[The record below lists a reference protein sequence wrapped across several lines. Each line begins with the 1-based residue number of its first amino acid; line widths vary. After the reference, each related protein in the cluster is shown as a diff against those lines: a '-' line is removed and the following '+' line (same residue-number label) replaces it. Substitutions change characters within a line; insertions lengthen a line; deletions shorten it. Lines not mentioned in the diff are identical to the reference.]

1 MSFLLNGVSQDC
13 AHGCTSLA
21 EHLQRM
27 DAESHVERFENEFL
41 EYVGGIASVI
51 VLSDTAATA
60 KPSIQALVNSYH
72 DLGREISPL
81 YMTASHYNTL
91 RMFVALTGAQLEHS
105 GENESLKIL
114 EQANAARLG
123 SGA

>member
-1 MSFLLNGVSQDC
+1 MTFLINGVPQEC

-21 EHLQRM
+21 EHHQRM
-27 DAESHVERFENEFL
+27 NAESHVEQFENEFL
-41 EYVGGIASVI
+41 EYVGEIASLI
-51 VLSDTAATA
+51 VQGGTATAA

-72 DLGREISPL
+72 DLGREISPIS
-81 YMTASHYNTL
+81 MSSSHHNTL
-91 RMFVALTGAQLEHS
+91 LMFVALTGAKLEHS
-105 GENESLKIL
+105 GENETLNNL